1 MAAEDVERS
10 SPPTLEADCVYVQ
23 MKKQYR
29 VSRYIRAQWFVN
41 QINKVIQPKQPT
53 ESDITEEVEVLS
65 ALPRDK
71 PAGWRPE
78 KAHEFA
84 YLVTP
89 ATKVTFL
96 AKKYRFVFCL
106 DLSASIA
113 TVDIR
118 SETFL
123 FDEVFATLSKCVEK
137 LVMPFNVPGSCVVF
151 QPEIYVTVIA
161 YIPHYT
167 PAVQQVLIQGWPLT
181 PDNCGLFLS
190 KVSAGLNEIC
200 IVLAEAT
207 AGVAE
212 LHDQLRLQS
221 EKLTGGLFEECD
233 EQACATPLVNM
244 VSSDVST
251 LSMLRYGMLAL
262 QLLPEN
268 SSAGIVVITDGV
280 ISIPNGHQL
289 ELLLGSLR
297 GGTVACSFL
306 QLGGSYHAK
315 SSLGYVPYDDLM
327 RFIARATFGAYLNGC
342 LVGPDDT
349 SEATG
354 AENIFHRALLFW
366 SFQEEFI
373 NQRLELAKDA
383 GMQYKLLAS
392 KGNAAFEQNLSCMP
406 QLRKKQSDG
415 NLNTSLSSV
424 LSSKL
429 REGYAL
435 RTISTAKGE
444 LEIKLVL
451 PWKFDVNI
459 EYVVMVPWQ
468 SSNKNRDSSGSGSQP
483 KQRAG
488 CKFEVYVEASYDFLH
503 DVTCEYFKSNKT
515 RSPFRLMVAQQYWN
529 ALKNI
534 SSTDQLLVHLHSF
547 NQNPIYYSVPESFRN
562 GVPLFVMP
570 SNSSGHPVLSSNLK
584 NNSAYA
590 PFLAFWK
597 PVSMLDISIWQRWM
611 HMHRVGMLLEHDLPL
626 PKHLQQPNS
635 SGRYDSVQCRQALH
649 RLFALLRDRS
659 SFVLADGHSYVT
671 FLGEGDKPPVSF
683 YVTRVTYKAPCVVI
697 RFAFLGGT
705 PGEERNA
712 IVKDLTQQIL
722 SLELSKRVAK
732 DTHMD
737 GGLCIRPP
745 GPRTY
750 RKASCCILFRKPLER
765 ILIRHEKMPKD
776 ILSPMVAVMD
786 VAVTPAHPLL
796 HHTPHFHRHSGSSG
810 SSGSLTRKGNG
821 VSSVVDPMSQLS
833 RYLHHRR
840 WIWTVQR
847 LPSVPLPLHAVTR
860 ILKTLAKMR
869 LEEGFH
875 FAHSS
880 SGILNMALEIEM
892 KNTVMTDSGDA
903 SLLPCVVQYMLFPP
917 HSNTTIR
924 ESLSDD
930 EDNEMETAEADG
942 ELQLVTECWV
952 EPQCGVVVNCPVS
965 SSYLDGKQ
973 YTEIPKA
980 LFEMDFEC
988 LSSLITLEHL
998 NLSCLKPELVCPA
1011 NILSQRLP
1019 PPVTPPVT
1027 PVLAGSQPSFVSRST
1042 PDITLA
1048 QNMPLLQ
1055 PVAPEP
1061 IVNVVPFPFSIMKLL
1076 SKCQQTEVLFST
1088 FMQELR
1094 LPPMGGGDGANDR
1107 PVDCEGRPR
1116 PQPNDLL
1123 YEQLL
1128 ENLQTMHD
1136 REVPLGLEE
1145 QALLPHEI
1153 HNRPRDQHAYAV
1165 PFAVPLVQATP
1176 ITWRCFVASFSGA
1189 NSTSG
1194 SGHTTPNSHV
1204 VLTFIPATFSDLQR
1218 LMARPEDATL
1228 LEADSQN
1235 TRDGHPATVHKDYV
1249 MLQTESSSEQV
1260 VSSSADREALTS
1272 SATEDQATNEV
1283 CDGGLAEPPAARQL
1297 TASHSDPALSSHGV
1311 EKPESL
1317 PRQRSADIP
1326 GVSQS
1331 QLSISVQCPV
1341 VRDDDGGSASPES
1354 QEAGGVARRLVSTT
1368 LPVYVYDAP
1377 VSAVI
1382 GRLVYQGGVRQ
1393 WKDTYLDLTTRYED
1407 NVRAGSEPS
1416 WVEYRAEGSEGSPY
1430 KTMSP
1435 EPKSDDSEFGS
1446 DRFPARKHCSRLRKA
1461 FSKSFVYGVFRALR
1475 DGLPVDVQDVCA
1487 VVEDACE
1494 ETVLTV
1500 DITEFIQAI
1509 CGHTR
1514 DFRIK
1519 STVEH
1524 SHRASGVSRQDGT
1537 GGGGDGEAGGDAASE
1552 VPAEGPDAGA
1562 AKADESRR
1570 LSGDG
1575 VSSLFPVNLLERH
1588 HPCDVVQQLH
1598 LSIKQRFQELLEEV
1612 FQRIPSH
1619 PDYYYFCPPCQA
1631 RTTWGLNGGAG
1642 DGVHRNADANAEEE
1656 GALCDWDDTDT
1667 DRSHNVEFSM
1677 DAEPVADAGQS
1688 GDEKAAGA
1696 KAYAAAAAAE
1706 VTSIESCAGSVRSAP
1721 SAGEED
1727 SGEEDEEEEEEVMET
1742 IREAEPM
1749 VPPLFAH
1756 LTCLV
1761 KTKSGCGSCSLTSLP
1776 TCLGEVIN
1784 CLDDSQP
1791 TLDLENIKIRLD
1803 FLCLTLPPDVE
1814 KLAPGDARLS
1824 SSSIMFDSERQHQ
1837 DDEAESV
1844 ASIGYQLEVPRDP
1857 LHHLPEFQNEV
1868 ISRCI
1873 EKLKWMLRDEMA
1885 SAALNSFPLTAET
1898 LHMVAEHVRS
1908 TAQARTT
1915 TRLHATTGAPGCQVQ
1930 QVPLQFVFGHEL
1942 SFGKFLQ
1949 EFKQL
1954 TLPGYQ
1960 LEQVDKDYYCV
1971 VLDNKDSKVV
1981 RRPFGSLVPPL
1992 GLRSKSLEMTA
2003 ALPHEKAGAAEVAEV
2018 RVLRPKTVVSDTK
2031 LSDEDESGDGG
2042 VQQTSFRAWRR
2053 HTGKGRTKS
2062 AERRLE
2068 RASSV
2073 PLDSLVT
2080 SEEPK
2085 PEGRVPGASC
2095 PMELLELRRKLQE
2108 ESETLKVDTGGAGD
2122 PAANVST
2129 ETIVQEQ
2136 KAVEESESQE
2146 ALEASTEP
2154 TEESAPEQ
2162 PDGAFRDRTDSLAS
2176 SLGHGM
2182 SFRPPQHLLE
2192 STRSTPNAFS
2202 EGGGQISNT
2211 EDGYDGDSSESDSD
2225 RDWMNALE
2233 TQRSHLPP
2241 FWLILCPF
2249 LDHVD
2254 IFFHVREQPE
2264 ESSELRQ
2271 GLVVFESIVGLIQ
2284 DTCKIVNQIL
2294 LLQHLN
2300 NTRMCNRLL
2309 VPEAAED
2316 IWNRDSEM
2324 EPANTTA
2331 SAYDNDGSGDG
2342 HSDYLE
2348 ATLKFKPGAFD
2359 CSIVWSTHFTLHP
2372 RLNTG
2377 PGRSGVSR
2385 GLQALRAVLTGFSV
2399 NNRRNM
2405 FVYQE
2410 NSGSVFYLRLHEVPC
2425 HGRHGRAEDDVSF
2438 SGSRSSSL
2446 VSLVQKKAAAEQEE
2460 EFDFRPRLSSGH
2472 SDRDQSHDTVSMT
2485 SHASGGH
2492 RSKSQQCVVMNVH
2505 GIVQPGFAI
2514 KEELVSVM
2522 QNRLDDAVLEVLTT
2536 TLARNPACNLT
2547 IDDVQFIQKPQKE
2560 PTTQL
2565 YCTVQAQLLP
2575 YLQALLEYLR
2585 QDLHTFLP
2593 TPKYTDPKPEN
2604 HFKPYVEHPAHAL
2617 CHKDEDVFLFNR
2629 FKAMGTPSNGIACI
2643 ILSMV
2648 DAQGRPVQFLSCPLP
2663 KAGAFSCTEAP
2674 TEYQEVSFLSREE
2687 VNDASADGTP
2697 GPMAMIRFQ
2706 VWCVGKDY
2714 QEHLVRR
2721 LQSTVQHAYWDV
2733 LMEYRLLTCPVFRE
2747 AQQEGEPACFS
2758 EPPTPV
2764 KVRRTGRVLAEQA
2777 RDKSFLFGM
2786 FGSRGKEMSSSVPD
2800 VSEKVKSPKENP
2812 TEFNFSDALFT
2823 EVPPSLP
2830 ATAAKAP
2837 VRSMEADLPSAEN
2850 WTVKRV
2856 GERLNATFQHAVH
2869 DFLEGGVQI
2878 GVPSLVV
2885 YRCAVKARRA
2895 VPLVLKEFQ
2904 NGLKSLPPEFS
2915 LAMFAE
2921 EGTGRPSRPTEFVH
2935 FIPLVKQAMF
2945 PEKYAETMAPGS
2957 QRCFIV
2963 VGRDENQ
2970 WRAFMGLSNLAT
2982 YIENT
2987 RATKS
2992 HKSTQLFEPYML
3004 PTSAYLEVA
3013 ALSRTPSTPSSVPP
3027 TIAAPP
3033 SDKARN
3039 TATPADAGEG
3049 RQPALIPRQ
3058 RLLFLRVEDKALTL
3072 YLYNWTSDQGQEL
3085 FKLLGQLV
3093 EWHDLRNDF
3102 LRSLACQKMGLFF
3115 DQPLERAAHA
3125 ADAVCPRQQQGPL
3138 HGLGNAGIAVGTQT
3152 ASSTSAQ
3159 GGQQQANPWA
3169 SLENLMTRH
3178 NPPSR
3183 HQDGAAAAKGA
3194 LHAQFGQV
3202 LRGVKPR
3209 VPMQAAPY
3217 ANCDD
3222 PVSRHGRQVQDVR
3235 GLRRRD
3241 LGEFRRIY
3249 DDKGTGSSHPSMEK
3263 MLGQVKREAR
3273 LVHYCLTP
3281 LLFSPTWRLRV
3292 AQVRDHT
3299 LDATVTTGFPLDCPA
3314 AHDQL
3319 PGGQRTRHSSGGSQ
3333 KSVGGDA
3340 SNAAAGRRMRRS
3352 SGVPSVTSGGGGG
3365 GQLSPKQHR
3374 RSTNEETWHMTVC
3387 SHYIQEYIQYLQNL
3401 GFMAIQTKN
3410 PSSRKSSTMS
3420 VRRRESEATS
3430 KRQSVGALSLG
3441 ELPRHCLFMWHLGGL
3456 YFFEVGFCDPYVACN
3471 LFLVERQRLLPSGTQ
3486 LYMSQV
3492 TSEFIE
3498 DLDKI
3503 RVNMHMH
3510 SFTYDYH
3517 LRTIHSYVSGQ
3528 QLLFKHGYHLTSFL
3542 DDFVKYYQKSP
3553 NYARNLIYAGSVVI
3567 PSVNVAPNQLY
3578 NYIIG
3583 HNKLYGMKVIRMVPV
3598 VCDSSSDLDTE
3609 YALVEISNKK
3619 VSYRDANDVQQT
3631 DSFFVGILTIHD
3643 TAPAFVEHNLLAL
3656 GFYILLTSQRELF
3669 PKFSSATGPP
3679 GTSSSGAAE
3688 GGGGDS
3694 SEGCFRPVRVLGGTP
3709 GASQPTST
3717 VPSRRSSFV
3726 AVPATTER
3734 MRTLTMLPQQL
3745 VVSPEDVTGSGG
3757 NGAASAGIPSVA
3769 SSSSLS
3775 SSNPGGTRS
3784 RKTSVF
3790 RGICEEEVAY
3800 LGYYSSHETLMQ
3812 EVMSEQATAVAKHL
3826 REVVAQA
3833 SLHCRRDYLWKCL
3846 MWRHKNS
3853 DDASGTVRENSVR
3866 PSISYAEL
3874 TELLGYVKTAPLDD
3888 VDPQLKPLLASHFGW
3903 YRNLLRVLTTRYAEN
3918 HCLFVSPDNTVQYL
3932 VVMSPSCA
3940 DSFILLMTNN
3950 QLGRADLRL
3959 VHREDAQHEK
3969 SATAD
3974 KSLSGLSN
3982 LHGLVEEL
3990 VATCCFHEWA
4000 GLLT

>member
-1 MAAEDVERS
+1 MFAVS
-10 SPPTLEADCVYVQ
+10 KSQGSPPTLEADCVYVQ

-41 QINKVIQPKQPT
+41 QIGKVIQLKHPC
-53 ESDITEEVEVLS
+53 ENDIAEEVEVLS

-71 PAGWRPE
+71 PTGWRPNR
-78 KAHEFA
+78 AHEFA

-106 DLSASIA
+106 DLSVSIA
-113 TVDIR
+113 NVDIR

-137 LVMPFNVPGSCVVF
+137 LVKPFNVPGSCVVF

-167 PAVQQVLIQGWPLT
+167 PSVQQVLIQGWPLT
-181 PDNCGLFLS
+181 PDNCALFLS
-190 KVSAGLNEIC
+190 KVSTGLSEIC

-221 EKLTGGLFEECD
+221 EKLTGGLFEESD
-233 EQACATPLVNM
+233 EQACTTPLVNM
-244 VSSDVST
+244 VSSDMST

-280 ISIPNGHQL
+280 ISVPNSQQL

-306 QLGGSYHAK
+306 HLGGGYHAQ

-327 RFIARATFGAYLNGC
+327 RFIARATFGAYLNSGS
-342 LVGPDDT
+342 LVGPDEIEG
-349 SEATG
+349 STG
-354 AENIFHRALLFW
+354 TENIFHRALLFW

-383 GMQYKLLAS
+383 GMQYKLLAC
-392 KGNAAFEQNLSCMP
+392 KGNTAFEPNQGCMP
-406 QLRKKQSDG
+406 QLRKKSSDG
-415 NLNTSLSSV
+415 SLNTSLSSV
-424 LSSKL
+424 LSCKL

-435 RTISTAKGE
+435 RSISTAKGE

-468 SSNKNRDSSGSGSQP
+468 SSSKNRDSSGSGSQP

-488 CKFEVYVEASYDFLH
+488 CKFEVCVEASYDFLH
-503 DVTCEYFKSNKT
+503 DVTCEYFKPNKT

-547 NQNPIYYSVPESFRN
+547 NQNPVNYSVPESFRN
-562 GVPLFVMP
+562 GVPVFVMP
-570 SNSSGHPVLSSNLK
+570 PNSSGHPVLSSNVK

-590 PFLAFWK
+590 PFVHFWK
-597 PVSMLDISIWQRWM
+597 PVCMLDISIWQRWM

-649 RLFALLRDRS
+649 RLLALLRDRS

-671 FLGEGDKPPVSF
+671 FLGESDKPPVSF

-705 PGEERNA
+705 PGEQRNV

-732 DTHMD
+732 DAHSD

-745 GPRTY
+745 VPRTY

-765 ILIRHEKMPKD
+765 ILIRHEKIPKD
-776 ILSPMVAVMD
+776 ILSPVVALMD
-786 VAVTPAHPLL
+786 VTLAHPLL
-796 HHTPHFHRHSGSSG
+796 HTTPHLHRHSSSSG
-810 SSGSLTRKGNG
+810 SGSAARKGNG
-821 VSSVVDPMSQLS
+821 ITTVVDPTGQLS

-847 LPSVPLPLHAVTR
+847 LPSVPLPLHAITR

-892 KNTVMTDSGDA
+892 KNTVTGDSSEA

-942 ELQLVTECWV
+942 ELQLVSECWV

-998 NLSCLKPELVCPA
+998 NLSCLKPELACPGSA
-1011 NILSQRLP
+1011 HAQRAP
-1019 PPVTPPVT
+1019 PPTPPVT
-1027 PVLAGSQPSFVSRST
+1027 PTLAGVQPSFVSRST
-1042 PDITLA
+1042 PDITLS
-1048 QNMPLLQ
+1048 QNMPLLP

-1061 IVNVVPFPFSIMKLL
+1061 AVSVVPFPFSIMKLL
-1076 SKCQQTEVLFST
+1076 SKCQQTEILFST
-1088 FMQELR
+1088 FIQELR
-1094 LPPMGGGDGANDR
+1094 PLGGDGGKNH

-1128 ENLQTMHD
+1128 DNLHAIHD

-1145 QALLPHEI
+1145 QALLPNEI
-1153 HNRPRDQHAYAV
+1153 HNRPRDQHAYPV
-1165 PFAVPLVQATP
+1165 PFAVPPVQATP
-1176 ITWRCFVASFSGA
+1176 VAWRCFVASFSSA
-1189 NSTSG
+1189 NSTAG
-1194 SGHTTPNSHV
+1194 SSPTTPISHV
-1204 VLTFIPATFSDLQR
+1204 VLTFIPATFENLQR
-1218 LMARPEDATL
+1218 LMMCPDDEVASLGAE
-1228 LEADSQN
+1228 
-1235 TRDGHPATVHKDYV
+1235 VHHSHGGRCTSGVPKDYAV
-1249 MLQTESSSEQV
+1249 LQTESSSEPV
-1260 VSSSADREALTS
+1260 ATSSADREALTS
-1272 SATEDQATNEV
+1272 SAAEDPAAGEV
-1283 CDGGLAEPPAARQL
+1283 CDLYNAAESQNFRQL
-1297 TASHSDPALSSHGV
+1297 TTSHSDPALSSHGA
-1311 EKPESL
+1311 EKHELL
-1317 PRQRSADIP
+1317 PRQRSADLP
-1326 GVSQS
+1326 DLGSQS
-1331 QLSISVQCPV
+1331 QCRTSTPCPPV
-1341 VRDDDGGSASPES
+1341 ARDDDGSTSPKS
-1354 QEAGGVARRLVSTT
+1354 QEAKGAARRLVSVS

-1393 WKDTYLDLTTRYED
+1393 WKDTYLDLTTRSEE
-1407 NVRAGSEPS
+1407 NMRAGSEPS
-1416 WVEYRAEGSEGSPY
+1416 WVECKADGSEGSPY

-1435 EPKSDDSEFGS
+1435 EPKSDDSELGS

-1461 FSKSFVYGVFRALR
+1461 FSKSFVYGVFRALCE
-1475 DGLPVDVQDVCA
+1475 GLPVDMQDVST

-1494 ETVLTV
+1494 ETALTL

-1524 SHRASGVSRQDGT
+1524 SHRTSTGAFRQDGT
-1537 GGGGDGEAGGDAASE
+1537 SSNEASCEGALVMPVEEADATAS
-1552 VPAEGPDAGA
+1552 
-1562 AKADESRR
+1562 ADESCRP
-1570 LSGDG
+1570 SGDG
-1575 VSSLFPVNLLERH
+1575 VSSLFPVNLLKRH

-1619 PDYYYFCPPCQA
+1619 PDYYYFCPPCHA
-1631 RTTWGLNGGAG
+1631 RTMWGLTEGASGG
-1642 DGVHRNADANAEEE
+1642 VPRNADANAEEE

-1677 DAEPVADAGQS
+1677 DAEPAPDTGQS
-1688 GDEKAAGA
+1688 GDEKG
-1696 KAYAAAAAAE
+1696 AAAALSKVGNAAATE
-1706 VTSIESCAGSVRSAP
+1706 ITSIESCAGSARSPP
-1721 SAGEED
+1721 SPGEDD
-1727 SGEEDEEEEEEVMET
+1727 SGDEDEEDEEEVMET

-1761 KTKSGCGSCSLTSLP
+1761 TTKSGCGSCSLTSLP
-1776 TCLGEVIN
+1776 TCLGEVIS
-1784 CLDDSQP
+1784 CLDESQP
-1791 TLDLENIKIRLD
+1791 EVDLESIKIRLD

-1814 KLAPGDARLS
+1814 KLSPGDARLS
-1824 SSSIMFDSERQHQ
+1824 SSSIMFDSERQRQ
-1837 DDEAESV
+1837 DDDAESI
-1844 ASIGYQLEVPRDP
+1844 ASIGYQLEAARDP

-1873 EKLKWMLRDEMA
+1873 EKLKWMLKDEMA
-1885 SAALNSFPLTAET
+1885 SAALNSFPLTAEA

-1908 TAQARTT
+1908 TAEARTT

-1930 QVPLQFVFGHEL
+1930 KVPLQFVFGPEQ

-1949 EFKQL
+1949 EFKHL

-1960 LEQVDKDYYCV
+1960 LEQVDKDHYCV
-1971 VLDNKDSKVV
+1971 VLDDKDSKVV

-1992 GLRSKSLEMTA
+1992 GL
-2003 ALPHEKAGAAEVAEV
+2003 
-2018 RVLRPKTVVSDTK
+2018 
-2031 LSDEDESGDGG
+2031 SDEDESGDGG
-2042 VQQTSFRAWRR
+2042 APHTSFRAWRR
-2053 HTGKGRTKS
+2053 QTGKSARTKS

-2068 RASSV
+2068 RASSL
-2073 PLDSLVT
+2073 PLDSLVIQ
-2080 SEEPK
+2080 EDPK
-2085 PEGRVPGASC
+2085 PEGRTPGASC
-2095 PMELLELRRKLQE
+2095 PLELLDLRRKLQE
-2108 ESETLKVDTGGAGD
+2108 EAETLEADSGTAD
-2122 PAANVST
+2122 HAANLSS

-2136 KAVEESESQE
+2136 KAAESQE
-2146 ALEASTEP
+2146 TAEAPAELVD
-2154 TEESAPEQ
+2154 ESGSSEQ
-2162 PDGAFRDRTDSLAS
+2162 QDGGFRDRTDSLAS

-2182 SFRPPQHLLE
+2182 AFRPPQHLLE
-2192 STRSTPNAFS
+2192 STRSTPNPLS
-2202 EGGGQISNT
+2202 EVGGQISNT

-2254 IFFHVREQPE
+2254 IFFHVREQPG
-2264 ESSELRQ
+2264 ESTELRQ

-2309 VPEAAED
+2309 VPEASED
-2316 IWNRDSEM
+2316 IWNRESEI
-2324 EPANTTA
+2324 EPNNSTA
-2331 SAYDNDGSGDG
+2331 SVYDNDGSGEG
-2342 HSDYLE
+2342 HGDYLE

-2359 CSIVWSTHFTLHP
+2359 CSIVWSTHFSLHP

-2377 PGRSGVSR
+2377 TGTGRSGISR
-2385 GLQALRAVLTGFSV
+2385 GLQALRAVLTQFSV
-2399 NNRRNM
+2399 NNRKNM

-2410 NSGSVFYLRLHEVPC
+2410 ISGSVFYLRLHEVPC

-2446 VSLVQKKAAAEQEE
+2446 VSLVQKKAACDQDE

-2472 SDRDQSHDTVSMT
+2472 SDRDQSHDTVSVT
-2485 SHASGGH
+2485 SLASGS
-2492 RSKSQQCVVMNVH
+2492 RSKPQQCVVMNVH

-2514 KEELVSVM
+2514 KEELVSAM

-2575 YLQALLEYLR
+2575 YLQALMEYLR

-2629 FKAMGTPSNGIACI
+2629 FMTRGTPSNGIACI
-2643 ILSMV
+2643 ILSVV
-2648 DAQGRPVQFLSCPLP
+2648 DAQGRPVQFLNSPLL
-2663 KAGAFSCTEAP
+2663 KAGAFSGTEPP

-2687 VNDASADGTP
+2687 VSDASADGTP

-2714 QEHLVRR
+2714 QEHLVQR

-2733 LMEYRLLTCPVFRE
+2733 LMEYRLLTCPVFHE
-2747 AQQEGEPACFS
+2747 AYEEGEPACFS

-2777 RDKSFLFGM
+2777 RDKPFLFGM
-2786 FGSRGKEMSSSVPD
+2786 FASRGKEMSSSVPD

-2812 TEFNFSDALFT
+2812 TEFNFSDSLFAD
-2823 EVPPSLP
+2823 VAPSLP
-2830 ATAAKAP
+2830 PGSAKGP
-2837 VRSMEADLPSAEN
+2837 MRSMEAEFLASDN
-2850 WTVKRV
+2850 WASSSSKK
-2856 GERLNATFQHAVH
+2856 LNAMFQHGVH
-2869 DFLEGGVQI
+2869 GFLEGGVQI
-2878 GVPSLVV
+2878 RVPSLVV
-2885 YRCAVKARRA
+2885 HRCTVKARRA
-2895 VPLVLKEFQ
+2895 VPLILKEFQ
-2904 NGLKSLPPEFS
+2904 NGLKNLAPEISLT
-2915 LAMFAE
+2915 MFTE
-2921 EGTGRPSRPTEFVH
+2921 EGTRRPSRPTEFIH
-2935 FIPLVKQAMF
+2935 INPLVKHAMF
-2945 PEKYAETMAPGS
+2945 PEKYAETAVPGS

-2963 VGRDENQ
+2963 VGRDMAQ
-2970 WRAFMGLSNLAT
+2970 WKAFMGISSLST
-2982 YIENT
+2982 YLENNRT
-2987 RATKS
+2987 TKG
-2992 HKSTQLFEPYML
+2992 HKSTQLFEPHML
-3004 PTSAYLEVA
+3004 PVTASLDTP
-3013 ALSRTPSTPSSVPP
+3013 ALCRTPSTPSSVPP
-3027 TIAAPP
+3027 TIVAPP
-3033 SDKARN
+3033 EKAKN
-3039 TATPADAGEG
+3039 AVTAGADAGET

-3058 RLLFLRVEDKALTL
+3058 RLLFLRVEDKSLTL

-3085 FKLLGQLV
+3085 FKLLGHLV
-3093 EWHDLRNDF
+3093 EWQDLRNDF
-3102 LRSLACQKMGLFF
+3102 LRSIAVQKMGLFF
-3115 DQPLERAAHA
+3115 HQPSASTASPCL
-3125 ADAVCPRQQQGPL
+3125 RQQPQ
-3138 HGLGNAGIAVGTQT
+3138 Q
-3152 ASSTSAQ
+3152 Q
-3159 GGQQQANPWA
+3159 QQQATTGHQLHSMAVATQTPTSGTPSHLWA
-3169 SLENLMTRH
+3169 FLDHMISRH

-3183 HQDGAAAAKGA
+3183 HQETTAAATRLAVHN
-3194 LHAQFGQV
+3194 LVGQV

-3209 VPMQAAPY
+3209 TPMQAAPY
-3217 ANCDD
+3217 ATCDD
-3222 PVSRHGRQVQDVR
+3222 PVIRHGRQVQEMR
-3235 GLRRRD
+3235 GLRRRE
-3241 LGEFRRIY
+3241 LVEFHRIY
-3249 DDKGTGSSHPSMEK
+3249 DDKGTSANLLVMEK
-3263 MLGQVKREAR
+3263 MLTQVKKEAR

-3281 LLFSPTWRLRV
+3281 LLFSPTWRLKV

-3299 LDATVTTGFPLDCPA
+3299 LEAAIASGLPSDCPV
-3314 AHDQL
+3314 AHDQ
-3319 PGGQRTRHSSGGSQ
+3319 PPAGQRTRHSSGGSQ
-3333 KSVGGDA
+3333 KSIGGDA
-3340 SNAAAGRRMRRS
+3340 SNAAASRRMRRA
-3352 SGVPSVTSGGGGG
+3352 SGVPSVTSGGSGGGGG
-3365 GQLSPKQHR
+3365 GQPSSPKQHR

-3401 GFMAIQTKN
+3401 GFMAIQTKHTA
-3410 PSSRKSSTMS
+3410 SRKSSTMS
-3420 VRRRESEATS
+3420 VRRRESDAS
-3430 KRQSVGALSLG
+3430 NKRQNVGALSLG
-3441 ELPRHCLFMWHLGGL
+3441 ELPRHCLFQWHLGGL
-3456 YFFEVGFCDPYVACN
+3456 YFFEVGFCDPYVSCN

-3492 TSEFIE
+3492 TSEFTE

-3517 LRTIHSYVSGQ
+3517 LRTIHSYISGQ

-3643 TAPAFVEHNLLAL
+3643 TAPAFIEHNLLAL

-3669 PKFSSATGPP
+3669 PKFSSTTGPP
-3679 GTSSSGAAE
+3679 GSSASGN
-3688 GGGGDS
+3688 GDGTGDG
-3694 SEGCFRPVRVLGGTP
+3694 SEGCFRPVRTLGGTP
-3709 GASQPTST
+3709 GASQPTSA

-3726 AVPATTER
+3726 VSSAPVER
-3734 MRTLTMLPQQL
+3734 MRTLTTLPQQL
-3745 VVSPEDVTGSGG
+3745 VLSPEDMAGSGS
-3757 NGAASAGIPSVA
+3757 NAAVAPTGIPSVA
-3769 SSSSLS
+3769 SSSSLG
-3775 SSNPGGTRS
+3775 SSNAGGTRS
-3784 RKTSVF
+3784 RKTSF

-3800 LGYYSSHETLMQ
+3800 LGYYSCHETLMQ
-3812 EVMSEQATAVAKHL
+3812 KVMSEQATAVADHL
-3826 REVVAQA
+3826 REVVARA

-3853 DDASGTVRENSVR
+3853 DDASSTVRENTAR
-3866 PSISYAEL
+3866 PSISFAEL
-3874 TELLGYVKTAPLDD
+3874 TELLGYVKTVPLDQL
-3888 VDPQLKPLLASHFGW
+3888 DPQLGPLLSSHFGW
-3903 YRNLLRVLTTRYAEN
+3903 YRGLLRVLVQRYVDC
-3918 HCLFVSPDNTVQYL
+3918 HCLFVSPDNTLQYL

-3940 DSFILLMTNN
+3940 DSFILLTINT
-3950 QLGRADLRL
+3950 QLSRADLRL
-3959 VHREDAQHEK
+3959 VHRENSQQEK
-3969 SATAD
+3969 SSAD
-3974 KSLSGLSN
+3974 KSSSGLST
-3982 LHGLVEEL
+3982 LHALVEEL
-3990 VATCCFHEWA
+3990 VTTCCFHEWA